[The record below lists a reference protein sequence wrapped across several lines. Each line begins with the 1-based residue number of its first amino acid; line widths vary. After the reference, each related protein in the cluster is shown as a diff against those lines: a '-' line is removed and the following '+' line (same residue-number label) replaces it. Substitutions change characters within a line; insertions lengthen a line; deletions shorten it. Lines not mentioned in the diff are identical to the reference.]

1 MSPRAK
7 LFMFTLLITVLLLSI
22 SILLSYQLQIGYFI
36 RGLGMLALLL
46 TIAIWSLAT
55 RIRKK

>member
-1 MSPRAK
+1 
-7 LFMFTLLITVLLLSI
+7 MFTLLITVLLLSI

>member
-7 LFMFTLLITVLLLSI
+7 LFMFTVLITVLLLSI
-22 SILLSYQLQIGYFI
+22 SIFLSYQLQISYFI